1 MSRSIAPALFVTFL
15 AFACSSEREPEG
27 EPRERERARPAVSEP
42 EPELVSNPNRETA
55 VEYVTSDGVTISGTF
70 VGGDEGEDLAPG
82 PVAVLVHQLGS
93 TRAEWAPLVQ
103 ALTRAPRVSVLAID
117 LRGHG
122 ESTRAGDT
130 TLDFNAFDEA
140 DWAKLELDVAGAI
153 ALARERFEADRVVLV
168 GSSIGSSAAIRAA
181 ANDPSVSAVV
191 AISPGRAYHAV
202 DAMTPLASLAGKP
215 FLAIASVG
223 EADSAE
229 SARAMAAAT
238 GGEVQLYQGTA
249 HGLRIAADSPEMIGR
264 VDAFVRGAL
273 ALPAE

>member
-1 MSRSIAPALFVTFL
+1 MSRSIAPALLVTFV
-15 AFACSSEREPEG
+15 AFAACSSEREPEA
-27 EPRERERARPAVSEP
+27 EPRVRARPAVSEP

-70 VGGDEGEDLAPG
+70 VGGDEGEDHAPG

-103 ALTRAPRVSVLAID
+103 ALTRAPRISVLAID

-130 TLDFNAFDEA
+130 TLDFNTFDEA
-140 DWAKLELDVAGAI
+140 DWAKLEIDIAGAI

-168 GSSIGSSAAIRAA
+168 GSSIGSSAVIRAA
-181 ANDPSVSAVV
+181 ASDPSVSAVV
-191 AISPGRAYHAV
+191 AISPGRAYRGL
-202 DAMTPLASLAGKP
+202 DAMSPIAALSGKP
-215 FLAIASVG
+215 FLALASVG

-249 HGLRIAADSPEMIGR
+249 HGLGIAAGSPEMIGR
-264 VDAFVRGAL
+264 IETFVRRSVEQ
-273 ALPAE
+273 PAE